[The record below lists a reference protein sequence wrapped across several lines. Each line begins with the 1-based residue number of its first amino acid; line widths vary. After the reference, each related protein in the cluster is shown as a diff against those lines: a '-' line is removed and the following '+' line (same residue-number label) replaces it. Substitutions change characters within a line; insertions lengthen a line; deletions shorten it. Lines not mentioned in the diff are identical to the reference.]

1 MEIIVWIV
9 FGVVAGWIASL
20 ITDNNDP
27 RTIFTEGLIGAIGA
41 LIGGFG
47 MNALGQ
53 TSANGI
59 NTISLMVAA
68 LSAIL
73 VLITYRRIEQ
83 V

>member
-1 MEIIVWIV
+1 MQIIVWIV

-41 LIGGFG
+41 LIGGFR
-47 MNALGQ
+47 MNALAQ